1 MSRARAF
8 GTLKGNLMIY
18 TIVGVLHLILWI
30 WAIIDILG
38 SSKSMGEKLLWI
50 LIVLLLPLIGL
61 ILYVLLG
68 RGG

>member
-8 GTLKGNLMIY
+8 GTLKGNHMTYSILGI
-18 TIVGVLHLILWI
+18 LHLILWI

-38 SSKSMGEKLLWI
+38 SGKSAGEKLLWI